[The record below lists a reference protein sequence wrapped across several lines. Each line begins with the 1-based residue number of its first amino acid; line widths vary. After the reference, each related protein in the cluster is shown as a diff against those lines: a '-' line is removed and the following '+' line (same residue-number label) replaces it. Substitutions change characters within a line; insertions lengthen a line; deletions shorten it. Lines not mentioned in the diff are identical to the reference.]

1 MNIGLI
7 DSGIGGLSVLRAFI
21 AAGVPANFFYIAD
34 SGHLPYGTKSDAYI
48 ETRMEILTDFLIHTH
63 QIDALVIACNTAT
76 AVSAK
81 SLRALYPNLPL
92 IGIEPAIKPAT
103 LLTKTRHI
111 AVAATHST
119 INSPRLKGLIERFA
133 TPHKITVHTIE
144 AGPWVTLV
152 ESGEICG
159 KKAQQSI
166 ETLLNPYQ
174 FTRANHTANTT
185 KIEKTIQIDQFILG
199 CTHFPFLREAIQAY
213 LGDSVNL
220 IDPAR
225 SIVKQTLTLLPPA
238 KNDQVSP
245 HYHFYTTGDL
255 PYFKSQLS
263 ALSFHI
269 DQADALTR

>member
-48 ETRMEILTDFLIHTH
+48 ETRMEILTDFLVQTH

-133 TPHKITVHTIE
+133 TPSGITVHTIE

-152 ESGEICG
+152 ESGEIYG
-159 KKAQQSI
+159 EKAQQSI

-174 FTRANHTANTT
+174 FTRANHASNMEQTV
-185 KIEKTIQIDQFILG
+185 QIDQFILG
-199 CTHFPFLREAIQAY
+199 CTHFPFLREAIQDY

-225 SIVKQTLTLLPPA
+225 SIVKQTLTLLPSA
-238 KNDQVSP
+238 KNDQASP

-255 PYFKSQLS
+255 SHFKTQLS
-263 ALSFHI
+263 TLSFHI